1 MAAELWPVE
10 GEILVVD
17 PDPHHALTLANRLT
31 SLGVECWCAE
41 NASRAEAQLGT
52 RPGIRLAVVGHGKDA
67 AAVISAL
74 RSRRPELLIVGTAVG
89 DCSGDFHRLGVD
101 EYVRKPVDPWSLAA
115 ILVGR

>member
-17 PDPHHALTLANRLT
+17 PDPHHALTLANQLT
-31 SLGVECWCAE
+31 SLGVECWCADD
-41 NASRAEAQLGT
+41 AIQAQAQLGA
-52 RPGIRLAVVGHGKDA
+52 RPGIRLAVVGYGDDA
-67 AAVISAL
+67 EAVITAL
-74 RSRRPELLIVGTAVG
+74 RRRRPELLIVGTAAG
-89 DCSGDFHRLGVD
+89 DGAEDFHRLGVD